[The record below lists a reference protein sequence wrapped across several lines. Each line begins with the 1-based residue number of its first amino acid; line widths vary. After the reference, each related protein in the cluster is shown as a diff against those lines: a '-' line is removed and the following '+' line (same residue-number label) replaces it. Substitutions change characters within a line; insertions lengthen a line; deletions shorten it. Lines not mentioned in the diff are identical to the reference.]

1 MEHKRYEIGSGDEAI
16 YNTLEHMKRLAIR
29 DSSNPIIL
37 EIASKIKKECG
48 NNKECQAEKAFDW
61 VYENIKYEYDDV
73 LIGKFQNKYLT
84 QKIENK
90 EAEEFVTAPI
100 YLVTKTKT
108 GDCDD
113 MSVLLASIYIALGLP
128 VNFKVIAHR
137 SQAYSH
143 VYCEVGLKIKDKWY
157 WIPSDPVIKK
167 FAFEK
172 APIIRTKTLRVY

>member
-1 MEHKRYEIGSGDEAI
+1 MEHKRFEIGSGDSAI

-37 EIASKIKKECG
+37 DIAKSIKQKCG
-48 NNKECQAEKAFDW
+48 ENKECWAEKTFDY

-73 LIGKFQNKYLT
+73 LIGKFQQKYLT
-84 QKIENK
+84 EKIDK
-90 EAEEFVTAPI
+90 PDQEEFVTAPI

-113 MSVLLASIYIALGLP
+113 MSVLLASIYIALGMP
-128 VNFKVIAHR
+128 VNFKVIAHKNN
-137 SQAYSH
+137 SFSH
-143 VYCEVGLKIKDKWY
+143 VYTEVGLNIKGKWY

-167 FAFEK
+167 FAYEK
-172 APIIRTKTLRVY
+172 APIIRTKTLRVN